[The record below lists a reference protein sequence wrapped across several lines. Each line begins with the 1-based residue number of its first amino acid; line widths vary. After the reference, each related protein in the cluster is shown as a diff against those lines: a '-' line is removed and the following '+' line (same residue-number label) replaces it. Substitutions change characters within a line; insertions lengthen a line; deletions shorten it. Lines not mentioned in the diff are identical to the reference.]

1 VETGQRR
8 RQGPGSLDV
17 LLLDDDL
24 VAPDEDW
31 SDLPLLEIVPQWY
44 GAARAAWLASQDSE
58 EQ

>member
-1 VETGQRR
+1 M
-8 RQGPGSLDV
+8 

-31 SDLPLLEIVPQWY
+31 SDLPLPEIVPQWY
-44 GAARAAWLASQDSE
+44 GAARAAWLASEDSE